1 MYLTCPESNIEPQP
15 TVNVGQAAD
24 PTYPLAGPP
33 WDKRDPPD
41 GSWRTPKGHSELTV
55 AAYKSCDHG
64 RDERRRAPTGYSWE
78 YLAGISI
85 ICSVEV
91 VSIN

>member
-41 GSWRTPKGHSELTV
+41 GSWRTPKEHSHRTDV
-55 AAYKSCDHG
+55 A
-64 RDERRRAPTGYSWE
+64 DEPAAMEKKTEEGSSYGP
-78 YLAGISI
+78 
-85 ICSVEV
+85 
-91 VSIN
+91 